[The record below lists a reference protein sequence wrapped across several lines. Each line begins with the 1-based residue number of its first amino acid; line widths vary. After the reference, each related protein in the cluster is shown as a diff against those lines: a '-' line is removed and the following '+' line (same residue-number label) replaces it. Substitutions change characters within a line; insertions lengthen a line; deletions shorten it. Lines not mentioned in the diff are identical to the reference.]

1 MDNTNGF
8 RIPSNM
14 SRQKTNGSGKPPG
27 PAPDACPTTD
37 RPPQNTRGPSA
48 RPSAPNPASDDLT
61 PIAGVQPDATLTTPA
76 LARKRALEML
86 CPQVPVITDGL
97 IESAKGNYLAAK
109 FLFEFMGIFPPPP
122 EADPKEKREE
132 SLTEVLLKRLDLWK
146 DGDKEDDQRNST
158 DNPEQT
164 RIP

>member
-1 MDNTNGF
+1 MDNNNGF
-8 RIPSNM
+8 RLPSNM
-14 SRQKTNGSGKPPG
+14 SRQKTNGSGKLPSL
-27 PAPDACPTTD
+27 APDGSPTAN
-37 RPPQNTRGPSA
+37 RQPQSTRGPSA
-48 RPSAPNPASDDLT
+48 QPAAAHTASDHLA
-61 PIAGVQPDATLTTPA
+61 PAAGIQPDATLTTPA

-109 FLFEFMGIFPPPP
+109 FLFEFMGIFPPPSEPDP
-122 EADPKEKREE
+122 EQKRAE

-146 DGDKEDDQRNST
+146 DGNKEDDQRNST